1 MRKGGGLMM
10 RFANIIHLTVAEI
23 GTEVRSPVPHS
34 GAPSNEPCCVSI
46 CQLDMR
52 KLKCMAAISGVF
64 SCSIFLLSS
73 LGCIPS
79 SLALCLSLG
88 SD

>member
-1 MRKGGGLMM
+1 MGGGSGLMM
-10 RFANIIHLTVAEI
+10 QFANIIHLTVAEI

-46 CQLDMR
+46 CQLDTR
-52 KLKCMAAISGVF
+52 KLKCMAALSGVF

-73 LGCIPS
+73 PGCIPF
-79 SLALCLSLG
+79 SLALCHSLG
-88 SD
+88 LD